1 MNQKIKGM
9 CFTIIIG
16 GSCWGMSGVM
26 GKYLFNI
33 KNMTATVLQYSAPV
47 FIMFFCIF
55 VEKRIP
61 KVIEMIVLIAVICG
75 VFLLATHGNVH
86 NLAITDQALFWGLF
100 SAVAFAIYSIQPGK
114 LMIEYGTM
122 EITGWGM
129 LLGGIMVAPFTK
141 VWEVPGH
148 WDEMTILMTTGVVV
162 VGTIVAFCCYLRGI
176 SMLGPVQGSMLGCVE
191 PLVSTI
197 LSVMVLGDVFGA
209 MDIMGIV
216 CIVEGVTALTVLD
229 R

>member
-9 CFTIIIG
+9 CFTIIG

-86 NLAITDQALFWGLF
+86 NLAITDQALF

-148 WDEMTILMTTGVVV
+148 WDGMTILMTTGVVV

-176 SMLGPVQGSMLGCVE
+176 FMLGPVQGSMLGCVE

-197 LSVMVLGDVFGA
+197 LSVMVFGDVFGA

-216 CIVEGVTALTVLD
+216 CIVGGVTALTVLD